1 MKDLVRWVLSSGIPT
16 GKQFLKHFINSFIFC
31 YLGQSFNFM
40 DTGGPVQPSFSRHST
55 GLRNNR
61 ANIGSNQK
69 SSTKDGDVRFFSCCG
84 FVVDAFSESNSW
96 PA

>member
-1 MKDLVRWVLSSGIPT
+1 MKDLVRWGLSSGIPT
-16 GKQFLKHFINSFIFC
+16 VKQFLKHFINSFIFC

-40 DTGGPVQPSFSRHST
+40 DTGRPVQPFFPCHST

-69 SSTKDGDVRFFSCCG
+69 SSTKDGNVRFFSGCG
-84 FVVDAFSESNSW
+84 FVIDAFSESNPW